1 MLLQFYTFISN
12 RFNNRRQGSQL
23 ITTKVNIH
31 HHNCY
36 YIVKT
41 QKPTTFHPID
51 EVVNAKKEN
60 ITKIAKP

>member
-12 RFNNRRQGSQL
+12 RFNNTRQGSQL

-36 YIVKT
+36 YNTKHSQNT
-41 QKPTTFHPID
+41 
-51 EVVNAKKEN
+51 EANN
-60 ITKIAKP
+60 IPSN